1 MMSARNNAVEFL
13 VGLLVGTALGA
24 MSALLFAPKTGRQMR
39 ESLAGEARRL
49 AVKASRY
56 GIDPK
61 ELYDL
66 TSSEEGKAVVRN
78 IQRIRSAGL

>member
-1 MMSARNNAVEFL
+1 MSARKNAAEFL
-13 VGLLVGTALGA
+13 VGLLVGTAVGSMA
-24 MSALLFAPKTGRQMR
+24 ALLFAPKTGRQMR

-56 GIDPK
+56 GIDLN

-66 TSSEEGKAVVRN
+66 KASEEGKAVVKN
-78 IQRIRSAGL
+78 IQCIRSAGL